1 MPPITP
7 ELDQRLLVYLFW
19 AYTAAF
25 ALLFGYV
32 WRLVRR
38 LGELE
43 RELSRLKAP
52 GRGQGAQPGAQVPG
66 AGAGP

>member
-1 MPPITP
+1 MPGISP
-7 ELDQRLLVYLFW
+7 ELDQALLVYLFW

-43 RELSRLKAP
+43 REVERLRRFSP
-52 GRGQGAQPGAQVPG
+52 LG
-66 AGAGP
+66 AGGRTPGGAG